1 MQRHAV
7 WQWVGADDGAPWWSG
22 GRKMG
27 GKLCKGNANGRRP
40 TIGGRALSHTSNT
53 FITSARVTD
62 GKCAYG
68 LVCPPL
74 LERNPWSLVQFGHD
88 NGRLRGS
95 CTRAKKDKWKFF
107 QLLPQ
112 ATAASASTEHTHTNK
127 NKKGT
132 FNALK
137 CGNAHISFM
146 VPFRHRDSPNHQ

>member
-40 TIGGRALSHTSNT
+40 TIGGRALSTRQTHS
-53 FITSARVTD
+53 SRVPEWQMANAPTVSFVRRFWRGILDPWSSLAMTTD
-62 GKCAYG
+62 GSVVLAQGQK
-68 LVCPPL
+68 
-74 LERNPWSLVQFGHD
+74 RT
-88 NGRLRGS
+88 NGNFSNYCRRQQQH
-95 CTRAKKDKWKFF
+95 RR
-107 QLLPQ
+107 QQ
-112 ATAASASTEHTHTNK
+112 NTHTNK

-137 CGNAHISFM
+137 CDYAHISFM